1 MKRKFFALLAA
12 LFLVLLAVPAAADA
26 SGSYVFDE
34 AQLLDE
40 QQEQQLND
48 LAAKYTKKYD
58 CGLYIA
64 TVDNYRDSGSDV
76 QDAAEK
82 IYQEKNMGVGAQH
95 DGILLLLS
103 MSERDYALICHGGL
117 ANRIFDQTARGDIA
131 DSFLSYFGR
140 NDWNNGFQAY
150 LENSGKALSLENSG
164 KALSGDHF
172 KQGMLGIVV
181 VLVGPAAVALIVVMT
196 LKSKM
201 KSVKIGAQARMYLL
215 QGSEKWRVRDDIYTH
230 TTEVRRRI
238 EQPRSQSGG
247 HGSSSSSGGFSGTSG
262 KF

>member
-76 QDAAEK
+76 QDAAKK

-150 LENSGKALSLENSG
+150 LESSG

-181 VLVGPAAVALIVVMT
+181 VLVCPAAVALIVVMT

>member
-76 QDAAEK
+76 QDAAKK

-95 DGILLLLS
+95 DGILLPQYVGARLRFDLS
-103 MSERDYALICHGGL
+103 
-117 ANRIFDQTARGDIA
+117 RG
-131 DSFLSYFGR
+131 FG
-140 NDWNNGFQAY
+140 
-150 LENSGKALSLENSG
+150 
-164 KALSGDHF
+164 
-172 KQGMLGIVV
+172 
-181 VLVGPAAVALIVVMT
+181 
-196 LKSKM
+196 
-201 KSVKIGAQARMYLL
+201 
-215 QGSEKWRVRDDIYTH
+215 
-230 TTEVRRRI
+230 
-238 EQPRSQSGG
+238 QPDL
-247 HGSSSSSGGFSGTSG
+247 
-262 KF
+262 

>member
-76 QDAAEK
+76 QDAAKK

-150 LENSGKALSLENSG
+150 LENSGKALS
-164 KALSGDHF
+164 GDHF

-181 VLVGPAAVALIVVMT
+181 VLVCPAAVALIVVMT

>member
-1 MKRKFFALLAA
+1 MKRKLFALLAA

-103 MSERDYALICHGGL
+103 MSERDYALICHGNL
-117 ANRIFDQTARGDIA
+117 ANRIFDQTAREDIA

-150 LENSGKALSLENSG
+150 LESSG

-181 VLVGPAAVALIVVMT
+181 VLACPAAVALIVVMT

-238 EQPRSQSGG
+238 EQPRSQSVG

>member
-103 MSERDYALICHGGL
+103 MSEPDYALICHGNL
-117 ANRIFDQTARGDIA
+117 ANRIFDQTAREDIA

-150 LENSGKALSLENSG
+150 LENSGKALS
-164 KALSGDHF
+164 GDHF

-181 VLVGPAAVALIVVMT
+181 VLVCPAAVALIVVMT

-215 QGSEKWRVRDDIYTH
+215 QGSEKWRVSDDIYTH

>member
-26 SGSYVFDE
+26 SGSYVFD

-76 QDAAEK
+76 QDAAKK

-150 LENSGKALSLENSG
+150 LESSG

-181 VLVGPAAVALIVVMT
+181 VLVCPAAVALIVVMT

>member
-1 MKRKFFALLAA
+1 MAA
-12 LFLVLLAVPAAADA
+12 LFLVLMLAVPAAADA

-40 QQEQQLND
+40 QQEQQLNE

-64 TVDNYRDSGSDV
+64 TVGNYVDYLDYGNDV

-82 IYQEKNMGVGAQH
+82 IYQEKNMGVGTQN
-95 DGILLLLS
+95 DGVLLLLS
-103 MSERDYALICHGGL
+103 MSERDYALVCYGSF
-117 ANRIFDQTARGDIA
+117 AKRIFDETAQDDIK
-131 DSFLSYFGR
+131 DSLLPYFSR
-140 NDWNNGFQAY
+140 NDWHNGFQAY
-150 LENSGKALSLENSG
+150 FESSG

-172 KQGMLGIVV
+172 KQGMLSMVV
-181 VLVGPAAVALIVVMT
+181 VLVCPAAVAFIVVMI
-196 LKSKM
+196 LKGKM
-201 KSVKIGAQARMYLL
+201 KSVQIGSQARMYVV
-215 QGSEKWRVRDDIYTH
+215 QGSEKWRVRDDIFTH

-238 EQPRSQSGG
+238 EQPRSTSSGG
-247 HGSSSSSGGFSGTSG
+247 RSSSSSGGFSGTSG

>member
-150 LENSGKALSLENSG
+150 LENSGKALS
-164 KALSGDHF
+164 GDHF

-181 VLVGPAAVALIVVMT
+181 VLVCPAAVALIVVMT

>member
-1 MKRKFFALLAA
+1 
-12 LFLVLLAVPAAADA
+12 
-26 SGSYVFDE
+26 
-34 AQLLDE
+34 
-40 QQEQQLND
+40 
-48 LAAKYTKKYD
+48 
-58 CGLYIA
+58 
-64 TVDNYRDSGSDV
+64 
-76 QDAAEK
+76 
-82 IYQEKNMGVGAQH
+82 
-95 DGILLLLS
+95 
-103 MSERDYALICHGGL
+103 
-117 ANRIFDQTARGDIA
+117 
-131 DSFLSYFGR
+131 
-140 NDWNNGFQAY
+140 
-150 LENSGKALSLENSG
+150 
-164 KALSGDHF
+164 
-172 KQGMLGIVV
+172 MLGIVV